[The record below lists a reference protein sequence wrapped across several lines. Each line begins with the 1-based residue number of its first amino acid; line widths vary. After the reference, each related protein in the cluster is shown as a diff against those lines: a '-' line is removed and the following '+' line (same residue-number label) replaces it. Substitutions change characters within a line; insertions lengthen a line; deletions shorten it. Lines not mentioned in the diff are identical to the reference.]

1 MHEPII
7 GSIEEYL
14 SGVRI
19 PQVED
24 HLQQCE
30 ECRVELAL
38 MLEHSSLLRSL
49 QPNEGAEPLAG
60 FYGRVMNR
68 IETQAKPSIWTL
80 FGESLFAR
88 RLAVASMAFV
98 LILSAGFLANPPG
111 EVFAPGGSPEVI
123 IAAEP
128 DEAGL
133 PLGNDQQKD
142 REAILVQLAT
152 YTD

>member
-7 GSIEEYL
+7 GNIEEYL

-30 ECRVELAL
+30 ECRNELAL
-38 MLEHSSLLRSL
+38 MMEHSSLLRSL
-49 QPNEGAEPLAG
+49 QTNESVELAG
-60 FYGRVMNR
+60 GFYARVMNR
-68 IETQAKPSIWTL
+68 IETQAKPSVWTL

-88 RLAVASMAFV
+88 RLAYASMAFV
-98 LILSAGFLANPPG
+98 LVLSAAFLADPPG
-111 EVFAPGGSPEVI
+111 EVLAPAGSPEGI
-123 IAAEP
+123 IAYEP
-128 DEAGL
+128 QPSEPA
-133 PLGNDQQKD
+133 LGNDQQKD

-152 YTD
+152 YSD